1 MKILILTPI
10 NPVHAADVYVKL
22 AKHFNEEKR
31 KLNLICY
38 PFFAEMESMKSD
50 KDYLPT
56 FFSMLKAAVTK
67 EMQKKLYNTDKTVVI
82 GNTYKQDKF
91 DIIISF
97 NDIDEEVF
105 DKYLETLWSDEEIRD
120 MTNLLNMEN
129 LYTPED
135 AELNMP
141 TIDHIILFLE
151 STFFPNTNSEKVV

>member
-22 AKHFNEEKR
+22 AKHFNEEER

-38 PFFAEMESMKSD
+38 PFFAEMESMKSN
-50 KDYLPT
+50 KEYLST
-56 FFSMLKAAVTK
+56 FFSMLRAAATK
-67 EMQKKLYNTDKTVVI
+67 EMQKKLYNTGKTVVI
-82 GNTYKQDKF
+82 GNTYKEDKF

-97 NDIDEEVF
+97 NDLDDEVF
-105 DKYLETLWSDEEIRD
+105 DKYLETLWSDEEIRE
-120 MTNLLNMEN
+120 MTNLLNLED
-129 LYTPED
+129 LYSPDD

-151 STFFPNTNSEKVV
+151 STFFSNKNQEKVV